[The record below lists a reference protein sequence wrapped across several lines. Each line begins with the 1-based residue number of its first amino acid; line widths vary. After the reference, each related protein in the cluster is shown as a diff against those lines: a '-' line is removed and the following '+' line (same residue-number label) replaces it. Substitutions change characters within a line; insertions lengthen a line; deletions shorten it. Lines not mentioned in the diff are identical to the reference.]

1 MEDSQVLN
9 ADSKAA
15 PMQAPEAI
23 DDNAFLQAIQPTN
36 SAPNQNIYGSNQPV
50 VAEKDHASN
59 TAFNITRDNYNY
71 NSGVDQSKNPT
82 VKTQGVVNGKVT
94 PEVEWTS
101 KQEMDNQFKATS
113 DSDYS
118 WNKIAEERSQYT
130 YDQEATQVLS
140 DYTKSMQEIKEAGAQ
155 AMDTYFSAAYIANQT
170 ADKMGW
176 QGSQVQSQEA
186 KTAFLKASVAA
197 DMYSKYELQ
206 KYGVD
211 SQLSV
216 ARMYAEANMEALALE
231 LYQDEIAT
239 QQKQAELT
247 GYYISPEANEIMKQ
261 QETANK
267 ILGDKNSTQ
276 KEKDRANKVINAG
289 NNYFDKLGFSKDEN
303 GKYVGVE
310 LLSRLEF
317 QETQRANRRNEELQ
331 QQANNIA
338 DQARKDNNANAGAQ
352 LRLQEEQLK
361 VTKNQTY
368 AIQQQTKFQ
377 QAMTTFTPLLD
388 KEGTTYPG
396 FIKSDNNYVG
406 IEDPVVRTEKGKTYC
421 YGTINGKAHKMEYN
435 SSKAEWQII
444 K

>member
-9 ADSKAA
+9 ADSKAV

-261 QETANK
+261 QETAKK
-267 ILGDKNSTQ
+267 IINDKNATQ
-276 KEKDRANKVINAG
+276 AEKNRANKVLNAG

-303 GKYVGVE
+303 GNYVGVE

-317 QETQRANRRNEELQ
+317 QETQRANKRNEELQ
-331 QQANNIA
+331 EQANNIA
-338 DQARKDNNANAGAQ
+338 DQARIDNNNNVGAQ
-352 LRLQEEQLK
+352 LRLQEEQIN

-368 AIQQQTKFQ
+368 AIQQQTKFN

-396 FIKSDNNYVG
+396 FIKSGNNYVG
-406 IEDPVVRTEKGKTYC
+406 IEDPVVRTENGKTYC
-421 YGTINGKAHKMEYN
+421 YGTIDGKAHKMEYN
-435 SSKAEWQII
+435 ASRAEWKII

>member
-261 QETANK
+261 QETAKK
-267 ILGDKNSTQ
+267 IINDKNATQ
-276 KEKDRANKVINAG
+276 TEKNRANKVLNAG

-303 GKYVGVE
+303 GNYVGVE

-317 QETQRANRRNEELQ
+317 QETQRANKRNEELQ
-331 QQANNIA
+331 EQANNIA
-338 DQARKDNNANAGAQ
+338 DQARIDNNNNVGAQ
-352 LRLQEEQLK
+352 LRLQEEQIN
-361 VTKNQTY
+361 VTKNLTY
-368 AIQQQTKFQ
+368 VTQQQTKFN

-388 KEGTTYPG
+388 KEGATYPG
-396 FIKSDNNYVG
+396 FIKSGNNYVG

-435 SSKAEWQII
+435 ASKAEWQII